1 MDEQYW
7 DALTNRI
14 QSAES
19 FLRKSCYS
27 HSPNLIEKDLQASSS
42 NCAVAESDLVT
53 EPVAVRKF
61 EGISGFWKRPAKFQ
75 RPNTTIEDGRL
86 GFKNLV
92 QMHNVAVLTGPV
104 LIGLSAISGLILQN
118 WIITLIFGVLGVS
131 VVIAMFML
139 KPCEEIQIA
148 LANLIQAE
156 TVSTDFDNQVQF
168 WAPYAHE
175 SSSTEERQRAS
186 QALHDATTFALKA
199 LHEYVEPSSSRQLR
213 TKEL

>member
-1 MDEQYW
+1 
-7 DALTNRI
+7 
-14 QSAES
+14 
-19 FLRKSCYS
+19 
-27 HSPNLIEKDLQASSS
+27 
-42 NCAVAESDLVT
+42 
-53 EPVAVRKF
+53 
-61 EGISGFWKRPAKFQ
+61 
-75 RPNTTIEDGRL
+75 
-86 GFKNLV
+86 
-92 QMHNVAVLTGPV
+92 
-104 LIGLSAISGLILQN
+104 
-118 WIITLIFGVLGVS
+118 
-131 VVIAMFML
+131 MFML